1 MKSKN
6 IMPKTRNN
14 NKFNLPSQ
22 KSTKTKLNN
31 SQTINFSPK
40 NKEAINIKLNNN
52 TRLKNNSQI
61 KYNQTTLINN
71 NNKIKTEKK
80 LKERTISAR
89 PVQIKVRNSNFNQD
103 LYEKILAFKKAEK
116 NKNKNKIRTNSA
128 LDKKNPK
135 LSNKEINKLKIVKNI
150 YINEKDLSE
159 LDKNNQNS
167 LYSFISVLHVNWQ
180 IEIEIIDIIKNS
192 NNIKDKK
199 DLYKKLFE
207 LFNNIFEG
215 FNFFSKNE
223 INFFII
229 HELNKLAQ
237 DYAERLSQKKAPKI
251 PIYKGIFLGENRY
264 IYKGK
269 MFDVEDMCNEWY
281 NEIKLYDQNTNEYE
295 KNTSHFTQMIW
306 KNTKDVGFG
315 FIRKREYCYAV
326 AFYYPPGNTL
336 GEYKE
341 NVLF

>member
-6 IMPKTRNN
+6 IMPKPRNN

-61 KYNQTTLINN
+61 KYNQTTLINS

-116 NKNKNKIRTNSA
+116 NKNKNKIRTNSS
-128 LDKKNPK
+128 LDKKTAKIN
-135 LSNKEINKLKIVKNI
+135 NKENNTKSKIVKNL

-159 LDKNNQNS
+159 LEKNNQNS
-167 LYSFISVLHVNWQ
+167 LYAFINILYINWQ
-180 IEIEIIDIIKNS
+180 IEIEIINIIKNS

-199 DLYKKLFE
+199 ELYKKLF
-207 LFNNIFEG
+207 
-215 FNFFSKNE
+215 
-223 INFFII
+223 
-229 HELNKLAQ
+229 
-237 DYAERLSQKKAPKI
+237 
-251 PIYKGIFLGENRY
+251 
-264 IYKGK
+264 
-269 MFDVEDMCNEWY
+269 
-281 NEIKLYDQNTNEYE
+281 
-295 KNTSHFTQMIW
+295 
-306 KNTKDVGFG
+306 
-315 FIRKREYCYAV
+315 
-326 AFYYPPGNTL
+326 
-336 GEYKE
+336 
-341 NVLF
+341 

>member
-1 MKSKN
+1 MGCCGIS
-6 IMPKTRNN
+6 IPREKTAARALEIH
-14 NKFNLPSQ
+14 NKKRKQHGCSDLI
-22 KSTKTKLNN
+22 LN
-31 SQTINFSPK
+31 
-40 NKEAINIKLNNN
+40 
-52 TRLKNNSQI
+52 
-61 KYNQTTLINN
+61 
-71 NNKIKTEKK
+71 
-80 LKERTISAR
+80 
-89 PVQIKVRNSNFNQD
+89 V
-103 LYEKILAFKKAEK
+103 
-116 NKNKNKIRTNSA
+116 
-128 LDKKNPK
+128 
-135 LSNKEINKLKIVKNI
+135 
-150 YINEKDLSE
+150 
-159 LDKNNQNS
+159 
-167 LYSFISVLHVNWQ
+167 
-180 IEIEIIDIIKNS
+180 
-192 NNIKDKK
+192 
-199 DLYKKLFE
+199 
-207 LFNNIFEG
+207 
-215 FNFFSKNE
+215 
-223 INFFII
+223 
-229 HELNKLAQ
+229 ELNKLAQ